1 MHSLYK
7 FYGALCIQIL
17 LPPCP
22 ENPSYAPRTLA
33 IKSASSSDYSEDRV
47 GALLNVDLADTLG
60 NLLLRVTSRKLHPQ
74 GPGVSFSTELFPLG
88 DSERGGHGVRAGEE
102 DYTFVNNLIDLPRMY
117 ISMYKQSMNYLLPSF
132 IRD

>member
-1 MHSLYK
+1 M
-7 FYGALCIQIL
+7 
-17 LPPCP
+17 
-22 ENPSYAPRTLA
+22 
-33 IKSASSSDYSEDRV
+33 

-88 DSERGGHGVRAGEE
+88 DSERGGHGVKAGEE

-117 ISMYKQSMNYLLPSF
+117 ISMYKQSMSYLLPSF